1 MVGFMRPRQE
11 ASEEQVKELELAIKQ
26 ETRRM
31 QQRRLQC
38 VWLRV
43 KHDMSTAAVAQATG
57 FCVSQVWRIW
67 SQYFR
72 GSVAAIRQ
80 SKGGRRNECLTA
92 QEEAE
97 FLETH
102 LAQARQGW
110 ILTARAIK
118 ESYEKKVGHKVPDST
133 VCRMLKRHQWR
144 RVSTRPT
151 HPHGDPAAREEFKK
165 NSARKWQ
172 PPGWPSPV

>member
-1 MVGFMRPRQE
+1 MRPRQE

-31 QQRRLQC
+31 QKRRLQC

-43 KHDMSTAAVAQATG
+43 KHDMSTEAVAQATG

-72 GSVAAIRQ
+72 GSVAAIRK
-80 SKGGRRNECLTA
+80 SKGGRRNECMTSKA
-92 QEEAE
+92 EAR

-110 ILTARAIK
+110 ILTARKIK
-118 ESYEKKVGHKVPDST
+118 KSYEKQVGHKVPDST
-133 VCRMLKRHQWR
+133 VCRMLKRHHWR

-151 HPHGDPAAREEFKK
+151 HPRGDPAAREEFKK
-165 NSARKWQ
+165 NSARRWL
-172 PPGWPSPV
+172 PPGRQSPA